1 MILKPYEINKVDLNK
16 QKFLL
21 LHGKNEGAKL
31 EEIKNI
37 KEKYKEKKCYNY
49 EEKFILDN
57 LDNFYNEFVS
67 GSLFEKEKL
76 IIINRSSDKIVK
88 IIEELDEKK
97 INDILIIINANSLE
111 KRSKLR
117 TLFDKGKEYIS
128 VAFYPDT
135 NEILSKLAYNFC
147 KSNDIS
153 ISRSDINY
161 IVSRCNGDRV
171 NLNNELQK
179 IALYSNNK
187 KKINFDIILKLTNLA
202 ENHAISE
209 LIDQLLAKNINKT
222 KSILNDN
229 IFNIEDCVT
238 ILRTLSNKSKRIL
251 SLLKKLNETSSVDQ
265 AISAY
270 KPAIFWKD
278 KEIVKQQMSSWTVKR
293 IKEIIF
299 EINSIEYRVKKYQTN
314 SLQLVLNFLIN
325 KVLIKANN

>member
-1 MILKPYEINKVDLNK
+1 MILKPYEINKVDLSK

-21 LHGKNEGAKL
+21 LYGKNEGAKL
-31 EEIKNI
+31 EEIKKI

-57 LDNFYNEFVS
+57 IDNFYNEFVS

-202 ENHAISE
+202 ENHDISE
-209 LIDQLLAKNINKT
+209 LIDQLLAKNTNKT

-251 SLLKKLNETSSVDQ
+251 SLLKKLNETNSVDQ

-299 EINSIEYRVKKYQTN
+299 EINNIEYRVKKYQTN

>member
-1 MILKPYEINKVDLNK
+1 MIIKSYELNKIDLNK
-16 QKFLL
+16 YKFLL

-31 EEIKNI
+31 EEVEKI
-37 KEKYKEKKCYNY
+37 KEKYKEKTFYNY

-57 LDNFYNEFVS
+57 LENFSNELFS
-67 GSLFEKEKL
+67 GSLFVKEKL
-76 IIINRSSDKIVK
+76 ILINRGSDKIIK
-88 IIEELDEKK
+88 ILNELFEKK
-97 INDILIIINANSLE
+97 INDTIIINANLLE
-111 KRSKLR
+111 KKSKLR
-117 TLFDKGKEYIS
+117 TLFERELKFIS

-161 IVSRCNGDRV
+161 VVSRCNGDRI

-179 IALYSNNK
+179 IALYANNK

-202 ENHAISE
+202 ENHDISE
-209 LIDQLLAKNINKT
+209 LIDQLLAKNINKA

-251 SLLKKLNETSSVDQ
+251 SLLKKLNETNSVDQ

-278 KEIVKQQMSSWTVKR
+278 KEIIKQQMSSWTVKR

-299 EINSIEYRVKKYQTN
+299 EINNIEYRVKKYQTN

>member
-1 MILKPYEINKVDLNK
+1 MIIKSYELNKIDLNK
-16 QKFLL
+16 YKFLL

-31 EEIKNI
+31 EEVEKI
-37 KEKYKEKKCYNY
+37 KEKYKEKTFYNY

-57 LDNFYNEFVS
+57 LENFSNELFS
-67 GSLFEKEKL
+67 GSLFVKEKL
-76 IIINRSSDKIVK
+76 ILINRGSDKIIK
-88 IIEELDEKK
+88 IINELCEKK
-97 INDILIIINANSLE
+97 INDTIIIINANLLE
-111 KRSKLR
+111 KKSKLR
-117 TLFDKGKEYIS
+117 TLFERELKFIS

-161 IVSRCNGDRV
+161 VVSRCNGDRI

-179 IALYSNNK
+179 IALYANNK

-202 ENHAISE
+202 ENHDISE
-209 LIDQLLAKNINKT
+209 LIDQLLAKNINKA

-251 SLLKKLNETSSVDQ
+251 SLLKKLNETNSVDQ

-278 KEIVKQQMSSWTVKR
+278 KEIIKQQMSSWTVKR

-299 EINSIEYRVKKYQTN
+299 EINNIEYRVKKYQTN